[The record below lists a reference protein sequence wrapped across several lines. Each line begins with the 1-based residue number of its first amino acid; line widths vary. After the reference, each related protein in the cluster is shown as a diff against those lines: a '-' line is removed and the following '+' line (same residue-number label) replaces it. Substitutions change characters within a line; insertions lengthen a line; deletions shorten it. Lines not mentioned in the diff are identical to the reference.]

1 MLHRKNIRNS
11 EAGTTMIEA
20 LMAGA
25 ILVVGSIAMLT
36 LIVSAI
42 ATNNRNKMDSTQT
55 MLAASI
61 LEQVN
66 STFNSTGTTS
76 DLTDCA
82 GNSWTINT
90 TIPNTGTAGAA
101 LSGTHIDFSETNPP
115 AGYFMNYLV
124 SAPCTST
131 GTPQG
136 VYDVRWHL
144 DQVGSTKTYLITVS
158 AKLQKHGEGNKFFS
172 LPVTL
177 RFMSGS

>member
-1 MLHRKNIRNS
+1 MRLPRTADREKVRTPESGI
-11 EAGTTMIEA
+11 TMIET

-101 LSGTHIDFSETNPP
+101 LSGTHIDFSETNP
-115 AGYFMNYLV
+115 
-124 SAPCTST
+124 
-131 GTPQG
+131 
-136 VYDVRWHL
+136 
-144 DQVGSTKTYLITVS
+144 
-158 AKLQKHGEGNKFFS
+158 
-172 LPVTL
+172 
-177 RFMSGS
+177 

>member
-1 MLHRKNIRNS
+1 
-11 EAGTTMIEA
+11 
-20 LMAGA
+20 MAGA

-101 LSGTHIDFSETNPP
+101 LPALLFVLGWVRGRRGT
-115 AGYFMNYLV
+115 L
-124 SAPCTST
+124 
-131 GTPQG
+131 
-136 VYDVRWHL
+136 
-144 DQVGSTKTYLITVS
+144 
-158 AKLQKHGEGNKFFS
+158 
-172 LPVTL
+172 L
-177 RFMSGS
+177 RFGIGLHNVPRL